1 MDENRFL
8 AEVVSMAR
16 IYVRHGRFDL
26 ARKLLRDFILME
38 EKLATPRA
46 YVLAIAL
53 YNLGEV
59 YSDHGNYLIASDLQH
74 QAAQQ
79 WESRFPEKSVDLL
92 WYSNTLQDLE
102 HETDRLLHEH
112 QERQNKQSEIA

>member
-1 MDENRFL
+1 MDDNRFL
-8 AEVVSMAR
+8 TEVVSMSR

-38 EKLATPRA
+38 ENLVQPRP
-46 YVLAIAL
+46 YVLALAY

-74 QAAQQ
+74 QAARHWQ
-79 WESRFPEKSVDLL
+79 SRNPKKSVDLL
-92 WYSNTLQDLE
+92 WYENTLAALE
-102 HETDRLLHEH
+102 HETDRLLHEQ
-112 QERQNKQSEIA
+112 QEEKRSDIA

>member
-1 MDENRFL
+1 MDDTRFL

-26 ARKLLRDFILME
+26 ARRLLRDFILME
-38 EKLATPRA
+38 ENLAQPRPYALAMA
-46 YVLAIAL
+46 Y

-74 QAAQQ
+74 QAAQH
-79 WESRFPEKSVDLL
+79 WESRNPDKSVDLL
-92 WYSNTLQDLE
+92 WYANTLTQLE
-102 HETDRLLHEH
+102 HETDRLIREY
-112 QERQNKQSEIA
+112 QREREIGIA